1 MKKIHRS
8 ATDRVFAGV
17 LGGLAAAFNWNVTA
31 TRVLFVILALTPFPA
46 VIAYLILWMV
56 VGDPA

>member
-1 MKKIHRS
+1 
-8 ATDRVFAGV
+8 V
-17 LGGLAAAFNWNVTA
+17 LGGLAAEFNWNVTA

-56 VGDPA
+56 MGDPA